1 MTLILALAYLIGSVP
16 FAVLLTRQWGAVD
29 LRRIGSGNVGAAN
42 VFRVSGPKAGL
53 LVATLDIVKG
63 AASVALAERLGGD
76 VTVSAAA
83 ACAAVVGHVFPVW
96 LGFRGGKG
104 VATAWG
110 AFSVLTPIAASLAF
124 VVFVLTVWITR
135 YVSLGSV
142 LASAALPSFA
152 YAMSNPQPIVVAA
165 LATALLIVL
174 RHRTNLG
181 RLWLGTVRR
190 LFTAETLE

>member
-1 MTLILALAYLIGSVP
+1 MTLVLTLAYLIGSVP
-16 FAVLLTRQWGAVD
+16 FAVILSRRWSAVD

-42 VFRVSGPKAGL
+42 VFRVSGAKAGL
-53 LVATLDIVKG
+53 LVATLDVVKG
-63 AASVALAERLGGD
+63 AASVVVADRLAGD
-76 VTVSAAA
+76 ISVSAAA

-110 AFSVLTPIAASLAF
+110 AFSVLTPLAAALAF
-124 VVFVLTVWITR
+124 VIFAITLWTTR
-135 YVSLGSV
+135 YVSLASI

-152 YAMSNPQPIVVAA
+152 YAASSPRPVVAA
-165 LATALLIVL
+165 AVATAVLIVL

-181 RLWLGTVRR
+181 RLWLGTERR
-190 LFTAETLE
+190 LFTANTLE

>member
-1 MTLILALAYLIGSVP
+1 MTLVLTLAYLIGSVP
-16 FAVLLTRQWGAVD
+16 FAVILSRRWSAVD

-42 VFRVSGPKAGL
+42 VFRVSGAKAGL

-63 AASVALAERLGGD
+63 AASVVVADRLAGD
-76 VTVSAAA
+76 ISVSAAA

-110 AFSVLTPIAASLAF
+110 AFSVLTPLAAALAF
-124 VVFVLTVWITR
+124 VIFAITLWTTR
-135 YVSLGSV
+135 YVSLASI

-152 YAMSNPQPIVVAA
+152 YAASSPRPVVAA
-165 LATALLIVL
+165 AVATAVLIVL

-181 RLWLGTVRR
+181 RLWLGTERR
-190 LFTAETLE
+190 LFTANTLE

>member
-1 MTLILALAYLIGSVP
+1 MTLVLALAYLIGSVP
-16 FAVLLTRQWGAVD
+16 FAVIMARRWGAAD
-29 LRRIGSGNVGAAN
+29 LRRVGSGNVGAAN
-42 VFRVSGPKAGL
+42 VFRASGAKAGL
-53 LVATLDIVKG
+53 LVASLDIVKG
-63 AASVALAERLGGD
+63 AASVALAERLTGD

-124 VVFVLTVWITR
+124 VVFALSIWITR
-135 YVSLGSV
+135 YVSLGSI
-142 LASAALPSFA
+142 LASAALPSLA
-152 YAMSNPQPIVVAA
+152 YATSSPRPIVMAA
-165 LATALLIVL
+165 LATASLIVL

-181 RLWLGTVRR
+181 RLWLGTERR
-190 LFTAETLE
+190 LFTAESLE

>member
-1 MTLILALAYLIGSVP
+1 MTLVLVLAYFIGSVP
-16 FAVLLTRQWGAVD
+16 FAVILSRGRGAAD

-42 VFRVSGPKAGL
+42 VFRVSGPRAGL
-53 LVATLDIVKG
+53 LVAMLDIIKG
-63 AASVALAERLGGD
+63 AASVAVADRLGADSG
-76 VTVSAAA
+76 VTAAA

-124 VVFVLTVWITR
+124 VVFAVTLWTTR

-152 YAMSNPQPIVVAA
+152 YALRSPRPVVAA
-165 LATALLIVL
+165 AAATAALVIL

-181 RLWLGTVRR
+181 RLWVGTERR
-190 LFTAETLE
+190 LFTGTLE

>member
-1 MTLILALAYLIGSVP
+1 MMLVLALAYLIGSVP
-16 FAVLLTRQWGAVD
+16 FAVILSRRWGAAD

-42 VFRVSGPKAGL
+42 VFRASGPGAGL
-53 LVATLDIVKG
+53 LVATLDIIKG
-63 AASVALAERLGGD
+63 AASVALADRLGGD
-76 VTVSAAA
+76 ASVSAAA

-124 VVFVLTVWITR
+124 VVFAATVWITR
-135 YVSLGSV
+135 YVSLGSI

-152 YAMSNPQPIVVAA
+152 YAMHSSRPVVMAA
-165 LATALLIVL
+165 VATAILVIL

-181 RLWLGTVRR
+181 RLWLGTERR
-190 LFTAETLE
+190 LFTAGTLE

>member
-1 MTLILALAYLIGSVP
+1 MTLVLTLAYLIGSVP
-16 FAVLLTRQWGAVD
+16 FAVILSRRWGAVD

-42 VFRVSGPKAGL
+42 VFRVSGVKAGL
-53 LVATLDIVKG
+53 LVATLDVVKG
-63 AASVALAERLGGD
+63 AASVVVADRLAGD
-76 VTVSAAA
+76 ISVSAAA

-110 AFSVLTPIAASLAF
+110 AFSVLTPLAASLAF
-124 VVFVLTVWITR
+124 VIFAITLWTTR
-135 YVSLGSV
+135 YVSLASI

-152 YAMSNPQPIVVAA
+152 YAASSPRPVVAA
-165 LATALLIVL
+165 AVATAVLIVL

-181 RLWLGTVRR
+181 RLWLGTERR
-190 LFTAETLE
+190 LFTANTLE